1 MITSFLALGFY
12 SLTLPKRKY
21 TIIIYVAVTPAQME
35 EYCKR
40 LIDEV
45 GEGGGFMIEGA
56 LGVPDEARPENVKVM
71 TEVTKKYGVYRK

>member
-1 MITSFLALGFY
+1 M
-12 SLTLPKRKY
+12 
-21 TIIIYVAVTPAQME
+21 